1 LSDRSPRGSLEDQ
14 IDLFDHRGHGRGREP
29 TLTSPD
35 LQHADQPTPPTSADR
50 QRPDSTTADFPS
62 AAIIAYGLAT
72 VLLGITLLVW
82 PGATL
87 LVAIAFLS
95 IQVALT
101 GLIQIARCLSP
112 WAAGAGERTLL
123 AVSGAIALLIALL
136 ILRRPLQTLVLTTV
150 LVGAWW
156 IVRGVIDVVTAAS
169 DSGPYRAWT
178 VVSGLISV
186 IAGIYVMLNP
196 GISLLVFVRVT
207 AVWMILSGV
216 ALAIAAFMLRRDG
229 SPELAH

>member
-1 LSDRSPRGSLEDQ
+1 MRSLEDRN
-14 IDLFDHRGHGRGREP
+14 DHRGHGRGTEP

-35 LQHADQPTPPTSADR
+35 LQHTDQPIPPSPAEPQTLV
-50 QRPDSTTADFPS
+50 STTSGRFPS
-62 AAIIAYGLAT
+62 AAIIAYGVAT
-72 VLLGITLLVW
+72 ALLGITLLFW
-82 PGATL
+82 PGASL
-87 LVAIAFLS
+87 LVAIVFVS

-112 WAAGAGERTLL
+112 WSVGAGERAVL
-123 AVSGAIALLIALL
+123 AVSGAIALLVALL

-156 IVRGVIDVVTAAS
+156 IVRGVIDVVTAAT
-169 DSGPYRAWT
+169 DSGAYRWWT

-196 GISLLVFVRVT
+196 GISLLVFIRVT
-207 AVWMILSGV
+207 ALWMILSGT
-216 ALAIAAFMLRRDG
+216 ALVIGAFMLRRNG
-229 SPELAH
+229 SPELVH